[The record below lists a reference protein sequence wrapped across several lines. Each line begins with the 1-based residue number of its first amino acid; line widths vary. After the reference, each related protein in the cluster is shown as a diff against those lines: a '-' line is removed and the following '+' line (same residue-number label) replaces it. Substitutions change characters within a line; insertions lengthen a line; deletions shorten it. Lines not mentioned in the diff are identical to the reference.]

1 VEAYQRSFL
10 NLIKPSW
17 SSLRPWLDIA
27 IVAFLIYRL
36 LLLVR
41 GTRAWQI
48 FAGLVVF
55 LALLALSSE
64 LKLVS
69 LNWILERMT
78 LLGPVALVI
87 LFLPELRHGL
97 EGLGKFGLFGVQR
110 IVAKEVPTYASTID
124 EIVRAVS
131 QLARD
136 RVGALVVIDR
146 SLALDDIA
154 DTGQHLDAKVSAPLL
169 QSLFHDGN
177 PLHDGAAILR
187 GDRVLSAGCRLPLS
201 DSRTID
207 RRVHMRHRAAVGVT
221 ENSDCIAI
229 AVSEERGTVSV
240 AQNGFLKTLAAP
252 IDLSEFLAAEL
263 IESPEERQRRF
274 LRRRSERGE
283 KTGA

>member
-1 VEAYQRSFL
+1 MEAYQRSFL

>member
-1 VEAYQRSFL
+1 M
-10 NLIKPSW
+10 
-17 SSLRPWLDIA
+17 
-27 IVAFLIYRL
+27 IYRL

-274 LRRRSERGE
+274 LRRRTERGE